1 MMFCYFK
8 YCNKPSHSCVN
19 TVRNGHNSTYT
30 ELLAIMQDTL
40 AGKYS
45 QNIQMSTGF
54 QTDMNIPF
62 IF

>member
-1 MMFCYFK
+1 MYILK
-8 YCNKPSHSCVN
+8 NSCVN
-19 TVRNGHNSTYT
+19 TVRNGQNLTYT

-45 QNIQMSTGF
+45 QNIQMSTVF
-54 QTDMNIPF
+54 PTDDMNIPF